1 MKGFMANRF
10 DNIDYLQSGS
20 PYQQQAYAVL
30 LKHAVFTKLCG
41 FDPVLAGTIPINIH
55 LPSSDL
61 DVLCCYSHPSE
72 FKAQLIACFSHYE
85 GFSISNLEEP
95 KAIVAN
101 FRVDDFEIEIF
112 GQDVPTREQRGY
124 RHMLVEHYLL
134 ETRGE
139 AFRQEVIALKK
150 QGMKTEPAFAQLLGL
165 TGDPYTE
172 LLTYE
177 KYLT

>member
-1 MKGFMANRF
+1 MVSKF
-10 DNIDYLQSGS
+10 DTLDYLQHGNV
-20 PYQQQAYAVL
+20 YQQQAYTVL
-30 LKHAVFTKLCG
+30 VKHAIFTRLCG
-41 FDPVLAGTIPINIH
+41 FDPILAGTIPINIH

-72 FKAQLIACFSHYE
+72 FKANLIAAFSHHQ
-85 GFSISNLEEP
+85 GFILSELEEP

-101 FRVDDFEIEIF
+101 FTVEDFEIEIF

-134 ETRGE
+134 ETHGE

-150 QGMKTEPAFAQLLGL
+150 QGIKTEPAFAQLLGL

-172 LLTYE
+172 LLVYETY
-177 KYLT
+177 LNSRP